1 VVLPGRVALTRVLVG
16 VRPSIREGQ
25 GGQYRAYPATC
36 PWFWKRI
43 VHIGV
48 YTTTISDPGAG
59 WAISSASVDK
69 RNLKGYI
76 T

>member
-1 VVLPGRVALTRVLVG
+1 MVLPGRVALTRVLVG

-25 GGQYRAYPATC
+25 GGQYRAYPADL
-36 PWFWKRI
+36 PLVLEAYSPYRRI
-43 VHIGV
+43 
-48 YTTTISDPGAG
+48 YYDYFQLGAG